1 MQTRGF
7 PYESAYLSDS
17 SSSQLLEQK
26 KLRFKIRRGDFE
38 VELEGDH
45 DYVKQR
51 FEEMEGLF
59 RTGGISKTSE
69 AIVAATPGSIDV
81 LQGITGIVEFG
92 SEGKPHLT
100 VPVESLSAKEAISL
114 VMFSLHP
121 KPLGDDDLSSLLSS
135 SWKTTG
141 ESIVRARISELRREG
156 KVIAERGSYLL
167 SGAGVQWIQN
177 DVLPRLQKSP

>member
-1 MQTRGF
+1 
-7 PYESAYLSDS
+7 
-17 SSSQLLEQK
+17 
-26 KLRFKIRRGDFE
+26 
-38 VELEGDH
+38 ELEGDH
-45 DYVKQR
+45 DYVRER
-51 FEEMEGLF
+51 FEDLEKSLGP
-59 RTGGISKTSE
+59 TGSF
-69 AIVAATPGSIDV
+69 IVAPQLSVSPTAPPEQSV
-81 LQGITGIVEFG
+81 GIVRIVEFT

-100 VPVESLSAKEAISL
+100 VPVDTLSAKEAISL

-156 KVIAERGSYLL
+156 KVITERGNYVL

-177 DVLPRLQKSP
+177 DILPRLQKIT

>member
-1 MQTRGF
+1 
-7 PYESAYLSDS
+7 LSS
-17 SSSQLLEQK
+17 EK
-26 KLRFKIRRGDFE
+26 KLKFRIRRGDFE
-38 VELEGDH
+38 VELEGDF
-45 DYVKQR
+45 DYVKNQ
-51 FEEMEGLF
+51 FEELESSL
-59 RTGGISKTSE
+59 RPIGGVARSPE
-69 AIVAATPGSIDV
+69 PQPHPAIDPESTI
-81 LQGITGIVEFG
+81 GIAGIVEFT

-100 VPVESLSAKEAISL
+100 VPVDTLSAKEAISL

-156 KVIAERGSYLL
+156 KVITERGNYVL

-177 DVLPRLQKSP
+177 DVLPRLQKVT

>member
-1 MQTRGF
+1 M
-7 PYESAYLSDS
+7 SAD
-17 SSSQLLEQK
+17 K
-26 KLRFKIRRGDFE
+26 KLRFRIRKGDFE

-45 DYVKQR
+45 EYVRQQ
-51 FEEMEGLF
+51 FEDLEKSIRHMATVNTAQQVPVAPSTVPEPASGM
-59 RTGGISKTSE
+59 TG
-69 AIVAATPGSIDV
+69 V
-81 LQGITGIVEFG
+81 VEFT

-100 VPVESLSAKEAISL
+100 VPVDTLSAKEAISL

-121 KPLGDDDLSSLLSS
+121 KPLGDDDLSSMLST

-156 KVIAERGSYLL
+156 KVIAERGNYVL

-177 DVLPRLQKSP
+177 DILPRLQKTT

>member
-1 MQTRGF
+1 MLV
-7 PYESAYLSDS
+7 LSS
-17 SSSQLLEQK
+17 EK
-26 KLRFKIRRGDFE
+26 KLRFRIRKGDFE

-45 DYVKQR
+45 DYVRER
-51 FEEMEGLF
+51 FEDLEKSLGPAGSFVVVPQLSVGPSLSLEQSV
-59 RTGGISKTSE
+59 GI
-69 AIVAATPGSIDV
+69 A
-81 LQGITGIVEFG
+81 GIVEFT

-100 VPVESLSAKEAISL
+100 VPVDTLSAKEAISL
-114 VMFSLHP
+114 VMFSMHP

-156 KVIAERGSYLL
+156 KVITERGNYVL

-177 DVLPRLQKSP
+177 DILPRLQKIT

>member
-1 MQTRGF
+1 MR
-7 PYESAYLSDS
+7 EVLSS
-17 SSSQLLEQK
+17 EK
-26 KLRFKIRRGDFE
+26 KLRFRIRRGDFE
-38 VELEGDH
+38 VELEGDF
-45 DYVKQR
+45 DYVKGR
-51 FEEMEGLF
+51 FEELESSLRPIAGLK
-59 RTGGISKTSE
+59 GPEQISISPVPPSE
-69 AIVAATPGSIDV
+69 PA
-81 LQGITGIVEFG
+81 TGIAGVVEFT

-100 VPVESLSAKEAISL
+100 VPVDTLSAKEAISL

-156 KVIAERGSYLL
+156 KVIAERGNYVL

-177 DVLPRLQKSP
+177 DVLPRLQKVT

>member
-1 MQTRGF
+1 MR
-7 PYESAYLSDS
+7 EVLSS
-17 SSSQLLEQK
+17 EK
-26 KLRFKIRRGDFE
+26 KLRFRIRRGDFE
-38 VELEGDH
+38 VELEGDF
-45 DYVKQR
+45 DYVKGR
-51 FEEMEGLF
+51 FEELEGSL
-59 RTGGISKTSE
+59 RPVAGLRGSE
-69 AIVAATPGSIDV
+69 QLSLSPVPPSEPA
-81 LQGITGIVEFG
+81 TGIAGVVEFT

-100 VPVESLSAKEAISL
+100 VPVDTLSAKEAISL

-156 KVIAERGSYLL
+156 KVIAERGNYVL

-177 DVLPRLQKSP
+177 DVLPRLQKVT

>member
-1 MQTRGF
+1 M
-7 PYESAYLSDS
+7 S
-17 SSSQLLEQK
+17 SEK
-26 KLRFKIRRGDFE
+26 KLRFRIRKGDFE

-45 DYVKQR
+45 DYVREQ
-51 FEEMEGLF
+51 FEGLEKSLGPSISGPVAPISAPG
-59 RTGGISKTSE
+59 TVVLEQSVGI
-69 AIVAATPGSIDV
+69 A
-81 LQGITGIVEFG
+81 GIVEFT

-100 VPVESLSAKEAISL
+100 VPVDTLSAKEAISL
-114 VMFSLHP
+114 VMFSMHP

-156 KVIAERGSYLL
+156 KVITERGNYVL

-177 DVLPRLQKSP
+177 DILPRLQKIT

>member
-1 MQTRGF
+1 MR
-7 PYESAYLSDS
+7 EVLSS
-17 SSSQLLEQK
+17 EK
-26 KLRFKIRRGDFE
+26 KLRFRIRRGDFE
-38 VELEGDH
+38 VELEGDF
-45 DYVKQR
+45 DYVKGR
-51 FEEMEGLF
+51 FEELESSLRPIAGLK
-59 RTGGISKTSE
+59 GPEQLSISLVPPSE
-69 AIVAATPGSIDV
+69 PA
-81 LQGITGIVEFG
+81 TGIAGVVEFT

-100 VPVESLSAKEAISL
+100 VPVDTLSAKEAISL

-156 KVIAERGSYLL
+156 KVIAERGNYVL

-177 DVLPRLQKSP
+177 DVLPRLQKVT

>member
-1 MQTRGF
+1 M
-7 PYESAYLSDS
+7 S
-17 SSSQLLEQK
+17 SEK
-26 KLRFKIRRGDFE
+26 KLRFKIRKGDFE

-45 DYVKQR
+45 DYVRER
-51 FEEMEGLF
+51 FEDLEKTLGPTRSLVNAAQFTTTTSTPLEQPI
-59 RTGGISKTSE
+59 GI
-69 AIVAATPGSIDV
+69 AGV
-81 LQGITGIVEFG
+81 VEFT

-100 VPVESLSAKEAISL
+100 VPVDTLSAKEAISL

-121 KPLGDDDLSSLLSS
+121 KPLGDDDRSSLLSS

-156 KVIAERGSYLL
+156 KVIAERGNYVL

-177 DVLPRLQKSP
+177 DILPRLQKVT

>member
-1 MQTRGF
+1 M
-7 PYESAYLSDS
+7 S
-17 SSSQLLEQK
+17 SEK
-26 KLRFKIRRGDFE
+26 KLRFRIRKGDFE

-45 DYVKQR
+45 DYVREQ
-51 FEEMEGLF
+51 FEELEKSLGL
-59 RTGGISKTSE
+59 TGSSM
-69 AIVAATPGSIDV
+69 VAAQSSPSGASLPKQSI
-81 LQGITGIVEFG
+81 GIAGIVEFT

-100 VPVESLSAKEAISL
+100 VPVDTLSAKEAISL

-156 KVIAERGSYLL
+156 KVIAERGSYVL
-167 SGAGVQWIQN
+167 SGAGIQWIQN
-177 DVLPRLQKSP
+177 DILPRLQKIT

>member
-1 MQTRGF
+1 
-7 PYESAYLSDS
+7 LSS
-17 SSSQLLEQK
+17 EK
-26 KLRFKIRRGDFE
+26 RLRFRIRKGDFE

-45 DYVKQR
+45 DYVREQ
-51 FEEMEGLF
+51 FEDLEKTLGPSGNLSTTPQISNPIPTLEQSV
-59 RTGGISKTSE
+59 GI
-69 AIVAATPGSIDV
+69 A
-81 LQGITGIVEFG
+81 GIVEFT

-100 VPVESLSAKEAISL
+100 VPVDTLSAKEAISL
-114 VMFSLHP
+114 VMFSMHP

-156 KVIAERGSYLL
+156 KVITERGNYVL

-177 DVLPRLQKSP
+177 DILPRLQKIT

>member
-1 MQTRGF
+1 M
-7 PYESAYLSDS
+7 S
-17 SSSQLLEQK
+17 SEK
-26 KLRFKIRRGDFE
+26 RLRFRIRRGDFE

-45 DYVKQR
+45 EYVRER
-51 FEEMEGLF
+51 FEDLEKSLGPASGLV
-59 RTGGISKTSE
+59 IATS
-69 AIVAATPGSIDV
+69 ATATQASSNEQPI
-81 LQGITGIVEFG
+81 GITGVVEFT

-100 VPVESLSAKEAISL
+100 VPVDTLSAKEAISL
-114 VMFSLHP
+114 VMFSMHP

-156 KVIAERGSYLL
+156 KVIAERGNYVL

-177 DVLPRLQKSP
+177 DILPRLQKIN

>member
-1 MQTRGF
+1 L
-7 PYESAYLSDS
+7 SA
-17 SSSQLLEQK
+17 EK

-38 VELEGDH
+38 VELEGDF
-45 DYVKQR
+45 DYVKDR
-51 FEEMEGLF
+51 FEEIERSLRSVEAVKNPETSPAPSVGLADA
-59 RTGGISKTSE
+59 TLGI
-69 AIVAATPGSIDV
+69 A
-81 LQGITGIVEFG
+81 GIVEFG

-100 VPVESLSAKEAISL
+100 VPVDSLSAKEAISL

-177 DVLPRLQKSP
+177 DVLPRLQNST

>member
-1 MQTRGF
+1 
-7 PYESAYLSDS
+7 LSS
-17 SSSQLLEQK
+17 EK
-26 KLRFKIRRGDFE
+26 KLRFRIRKGDFE

-45 DYVKQR
+45 EYVRER
-51 FEEMEGLF
+51 FEDLE
-59 RTGGISKTSE
+59 KTLGPAGNLVLSSPSS
-69 AIVAATPGSIDV
+69 TPV
-81 LQGITGIVEFG
+81 LTPLEQPIGITGIVEFT

-100 VPVESLSAKEAISL
+100 VPVDTLSAKEAISL

-156 KVIAERGSYLL
+156 KVIAERGNYVL

-177 DVLPRLQKSP
+177 DILPRLQKTT

>member
-1 MQTRGF
+1 M
-7 PYESAYLSDS
+7 SA
-17 SSSQLLEQK
+17 EK
-26 KLRFKIRRGDFE
+26 KLRFKIKRGDFE
-38 VELEGDH
+38 VELEGEF
-45 DYVKQR
+45 DYVKER
-51 FEEMEGLF
+51 FEEIERSF
-59 RTGGISKTSE
+59 RSAEVLKNSDSPPTSLVGTADATLGI
-69 AIVAATPGSIDV
+69 A
-81 LQGITGIVEFG
+81 GIVEFG

-121 KPLGDDDLSSLLSS
+121 KPLGDDALSSLLSS

-177 DVLPRLQKSP
+177 EVLPRLQKST

>member
-1 MQTRGF
+1 M
-7 PYESAYLSDS
+7 S
-17 SSSQLLEQK
+17 SEK
-26 KLRFKIRRGDFE
+26 KLRFRIRKGDFE

-45 DYVKQR
+45 DYVRER
-51 FEEMEGLF
+51 FEDLEKTLGP
-59 RTGGISKTSE
+59 TGSLILAPQLSPTPSLEQSVGI
-69 AIVAATPGSIDV
+69 A
-81 LQGITGIVEFG
+81 GIVEFT

-100 VPVESLSAKEAISL
+100 VPVDTLSAKEAISL
-114 VMFSLHP
+114 VMFSMHP

-156 KVIAERGSYLL
+156 KVITERGNYVL

-177 DVLPRLQKSP
+177 DILPRLQKIT

>member
-1 MQTRGF
+1 
-7 PYESAYLSDS
+7 LSS
-17 SSSQLLEQK
+17 EK
-26 KLRFKIRRGDFE
+26 KLKFRIRRGDFE
-38 VELEGDH
+38 VELEGDF
-45 DYVKQR
+45 DYVKNQL
-51 FEEMEGLF
+51 EELESSL
-59 RTGGISKTSE
+59 RPIGGVTRSSE
-69 AIVAATPGSIDV
+69 PQLNPAPDPDSTI
-81 LQGITGIVEFG
+81 GIAGIVEFT

-100 VPVESLSAKEAISL
+100 VPVDTLSAKEAISL

-156 KVIAERGSYLL
+156 KVITERGNYVL

-177 DVLPRLQKSP
+177 DVLPRLQKVT

>member
-1 MQTRGF
+1 M
-7 PYESAYLSDS
+7 
-17 SSSQLLEQK
+17 
-26 KLRFKIRRGDFE
+26 RFRIRRGDFE

-45 DYVKQR
+45 NYVKER
-51 FEEMEGLF
+51 FEDLEKTLGP
-59 RTGGISKTSE
+59 TGTLVVAPQATLSPSTSNEQPIGIS
-69 AIVAATPGSIDV
+69 
-81 LQGITGIVEFG
+81 GIVEFT

-100 VPVESLSAKEAISL
+100 VPVDTLSAKEAISL
-114 VMFSLHP
+114 VMFSMHP

-156 KVIAERGSYLL
+156 KVITERGNYVL

-177 DVLPRLQKSP
+177 DILPRLQKIT

>member
-1 MQTRGF
+1 M
-7 PYESAYLSDS
+7 S
-17 SSSQLLEQK
+17 SEK
-26 KLRFKIRRGDFE
+26 RLRFRIRRGDFE

-45 DYVKQR
+45 EYVRER
-51 FEEMEGLF
+51 FEDLEKTLGP
-59 RTGGISKTSE
+59 TGALVVTPQTTPSPSTSNEQPIGIS
-69 AIVAATPGSIDV
+69 
-81 LQGITGIVEFG
+81 GIVEFT

-100 VPVESLSAKEAISL
+100 VPVDTLSAKEAISL
-114 VMFSLHP
+114 VMFSMHP

-156 KVIAERGSYLL
+156 KVITERGNYVL

-177 DVLPRLQKSP
+177 DILPRLQKVT

>member
-1 MQTRGF
+1 VLV
-7 PYESAYLSDS
+7 LSS
-17 SSSQLLEQK
+17 EK
-26 KLRFKIRRGDFE
+26 KLRFRIRKGDFE

-45 DYVKQR
+45 DYVRQR
-51 FEEMEGLF
+51 FEDLEKSLGP
-59 RTGGISKTSE
+59 TGSFVITPQLSASPTPTPEQSVGI
-69 AIVAATPGSIDV
+69 A
-81 LQGITGIVEFG
+81 GIVEFT

-100 VPVESLSAKEAISL
+100 VPVDTLSAKEAISL
-114 VMFSLHP
+114 VMFSMHP

-156 KVIAERGSYLL
+156 KVITERGNYVL

-177 DVLPRLQKSP
+177 DILPRLQKIT